1 MAWSKTPRQR
11 PVKVFERV
19 SPRGHVTLA
28 TSQDERVAYPLR
40 SSGLWLVVDDEGE
53 GCVKNREQ
61 AERFVAGALGSTS
74 SLRGALP
81 VPYRIVTEAEV
92 RQKEAAKRRSQAR
105 EDARALFIEV
115 FGEVEVDT

>member
-1 MAWSKTPRQR
+1 MPSSKKPRQR
-11 PVKVFERV
+11 PIKVFERV
-19 SPRGHVTLA
+19 SPRGNVTLA

-92 RQKEAAKRRSQAR
+92 RQREAAKRRSQAR

>member
-1 MAWSKTPRQR
+1 MSSSSSKKPRQK
-11 PVKVFERV
+11 PVQVFERV
-19 SPRGHVTLA
+19 SPRGHITLS
-28 TSQDERVAYPLR
+28 TSQDERLAYPLR
-40 SSGLWLVVDDEGE
+40 EGMWLVVDDEGE
-53 GCVKNREQ
+53 GCVKSREQ

-115 FGEVEVDT
+115 FGEGEA

>member
-105 EDARALFIEV
+105 KDARALFIEV